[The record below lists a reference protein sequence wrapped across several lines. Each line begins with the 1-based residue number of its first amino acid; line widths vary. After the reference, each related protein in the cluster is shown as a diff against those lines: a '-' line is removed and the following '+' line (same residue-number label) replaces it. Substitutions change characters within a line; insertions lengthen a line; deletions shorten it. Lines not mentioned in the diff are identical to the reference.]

1 MAQEAKIFKYQTPQF
16 DGVKKTLQVCNS
28 DLMKVQV
35 QVVKDGGE
43 NNLHSHTGD
52 DAFWYVISGAVKFYG
67 EGDEVIGEFNKGEGI
82 LIPRGFKYWFE
93 SSSSEPLEI
102 LRVTAKDQ
110 KVENQRVDHSAK
122 KQWMVDQKTF
132 GTPAVGYRMTA
143 CSPGRLDVSLP
154 QHH

>member
-1 MAQEAKIFKYQTPQF
+1 MTQEVKVFNYQTPQF

-35 QVVKDGGE
+35 QVVKNGGE

-52 DAFWYVISGAVKFYG
+52 DAFWYVMSGAVKFYG

-110 KVENQRVDHSAK
+110 KVENRRVDHSAQ
-122 KQWMVDQKTF
+122 KQWMVDQNTF
-132 GTPAVGYRMTA
+132 E
-143 CSPGRLDVSLP
+143 PGKDMES
-154 QHH
+154 

>member
-1 MAQEAKIFKYQTPQF
+1 MAQEPKVFKYQSPQF

-52 DAFWYVISGAVKFYG
+52 DAFWYVMSGAVKFYG
-67 EGDEVIGEFNKGEGI
+67 EGDEVIGEFNQGEGI

-110 KVENQRVDHSAK
+110 KVENQRVDHSAQ
-122 KQWMVDQKTF
+122 KQWMVDQNTF
-132 GTPAVGYRMTA
+132 GTR
-143 CSPGRLDVSLP
+143 
-154 QHH
+154 

>member
-1 MAQEAKIFKYQTPQF
+1 MAQEAKVFKYQTPEF
-16 DGVKKTLQVCNS
+16 EGVKKSMIVCSS
-28 DLMKVQV
+28 DLMKVMV

-52 DAFWYVISGAVKFYG
+52 DAFWYVMSGTVKFYS
-67 EGDEVIGEFNKGEGI
+67 EGDEVIGEFKEGEGI

-110 KVENQRVDHSAK
+110 KVENQRVDHSAQ
-122 KQWMVDQKTF
+122 KQWMIDQNTF
-132 GTPAVGYRMTA
+132 TR
-143 CSPGRLDVSLP
+143 
-154 QHH
+154 Q

>member
-1 MAQEAKIFKYQTPQF
+1 MAQETKVFKYQTPQF

-52 DAFWYVISGAVKFYG
+52 DAFWYVMSGAVKFYG

-122 KQWMVDQKTF
+122 KQWMVDQNTF
-132 GTPAVGYRMTA
+132 GTR
-143 CSPGRLDVSLP
+143 
-154 QHH
+154 Q

>member
-1 MAQEAKIFKYQTPQF
+1 MAQEPKVFKYQTPQF

-52 DAFWYVISGAVKFYG
+52 DAFWYVMSGAVKFYG
-67 EGDEVIGEFNKGEGI
+67 EGDEVIGEFNQGEGI

-110 KVENQRVDHSAK
+110 KVENQRVDHSAQ
-122 KQWMVDQKTF
+122 KQWMVDQNTF
-132 GTPAVGYRMTA
+132 GAR
-143 CSPGRLDVSLP
+143 
-154 QHH
+154 

>member
-1 MAQEAKIFKYQTPQF
+1 MAQEAKVFKYQTPQF

-52 DAFWYVISGAVKFYG
+52 DAFWYVMSGAVKFYG

-93 SSSSEPLEI
+93 SSASEPLEI

-122 KQWMVDQKTF
+122 KQWMVDQNTF
-132 GTPAVGYRMTA
+132 GTR
-143 CSPGRLDVSLP
+143 
-154 QHH
+154 Q